1 MSEAIT
7 PDPRAP
13 RDPDDLL
20 AAEYV
25 LGVLPASERQ
35 AVADRAE
42 LDGAL
47 QARIADWEVRLAVL
61 NAAYDEGPVPADL
74 YPRIEAALF
83 GDAAGSSVPER
94 APIRRG
100 FGWLWAGAT
109 LIAAALAM
117 VLLFWPQLQP
127 ATPTLIARLD
137 AGATVF
143 DARFDGRDLRVERT
157 GAVAANG
164 SDYELWAIGADGIP
178 RSLGLLR
185 ADHEALATGEL
196 EEGVTLAVSVEPFGG
211 APGGA
216 PTGPVIAA
224 APLTRSL

>member
-100 FGWLWAGAT
+100 FWS
-109 LIAAALAM
+109 I
-117 VLLFWPQLQP
+117 
-127 ATPTLIARLD
+127 I
-137 AGATVF
+137 
-143 DARFDGRDLRVERT
+143 
-157 GAVAANG
+157 N
-164 SDYELWAIGADGIP
+164 
-178 RSLGLLR
+178 
-185 ADHEALATGEL
+185 
-196 EEGVTLAVSVEPFGG
+196 
-211 APGGA
+211 PG
-216 PTGPVIAA
+216 
-224 APLTRSL
+224 